1 MGSHKSEVVV
11 ITGASGGV
19 GRATAHEFA
28 RQGAKIGL
36 LARNPDALNS
46 CKSECE
52 EQGGQAV
59 VVPTDVAVPEQV
71 EAAADAVEKRFGPID
86 IWINVAMTA
95 VFAPIKEMK
104 PEEYKRVT
112 EVNYLGYVY
121 GTMAALKRMLPRD
134 RGTIVQ
140 IGSALAYRGI
150 PLQSSYCATKHAIQG
165 FMDSLYSELLHDK
178 TNVKAT
184 MVQLPGVNT
193 TQFTWVRNKM
203 PHTPRPLGACYQPE
217 VIARGIYWAAHHPE
231 RRELYIG
238 FPTDEAI
245 IGNKLMPS
253 YGDRYLAEHG
263 YDGQQTDQPMPPQGR
278 PDNLFEPVPGDHGWH
293 GPFDN
298 EARTF
303 SPQLWATTHR
313 GLLAAAGAT
322 AAGFLIGAMTGNGK
336 H

>member
-1 MGSHKSEVVV
+1 MSPKRSEVVV

-28 RQGAKIGL
+28 RHGAR
-36 LARNPDALNS
+36 LALVARGREALEA
-46 CKSECE
+46 CKRECE
-52 EQGGQAV
+52 ALGGQAI
-59 VVPTDVAVPEQV
+59 VVPTDVAFPGQV
-71 EAAADAVEKRFGPID
+71 EAAAEAAEQAFGPID

-95 VFAPIKEMK
+95 VFAPVKEMK
-104 PEEYKRVT
+104 AEEYKRVT

-121 GTMAALKRMLPRD
+121 GTMSALKRMLPRD

-165 FMDSLYSELLHDK
+165 FMDSLRSELLHDK
-178 TNVKAT
+178 SNVKAI

-203 PHTPRPLGACYQPE
+203 PNTPRPMGACYQPE
-217 VIARGIYWAAHHPE
+217 VIAKGVYWASHHPE

-238 FPTDEAI
+238 LPTDVAI
-245 IGNKLMPS
+245 IGNKMAPGF
-253 YGDRYLAEHG
+253 GDRYLARNG
-263 YDGQQTDQPMPPQGR
+263 FKGQQTDQPERPGR
-278 PDNLFEPVPGDHGWH
+278 PDDLWEPVPGDHGWH
-293 GPFDN
+293 GPFDD
-298 EARTF
+298 EARTW

-313 GLLAAAGAT
+313 STLAAVGAGLISFLGMALV
-322 AAGFLIGAMTGNGK
+322 AASKT
-336 H
+336 